1 MNAGKSDYKK
11 HDLSTLI
18 IYLYGTII
26 WREISPKKSLVWRK
40 GTARVKLGRCSPTH
54 FDILF

>member
-1 MNAGKSDYKK
+1 MNAGKREYKK

-40 GTARVKLGRCSPTH
+40 GTARVKFRKMFTNTFYS
-54 FDILF
+54 LF